1 MTTLEQFVRWIHA
14 AENKRDFD
22 MACAI
27 YRAEHGPKAL
37 KAALDTIDEI
47 ALADMAESK
56 ANLIGEDD
64 KR

>member
-1 MTTLEQFVRWIHA
+1 MTTLAEFARWIQA

-37 KAALDTIDEI
+37 KAALATIDEI
-47 ALADMAESK
+47 DMADMAERK
-56 ANLIGEDD
+56 ANLTSNPKG
-64 KR
+64 R